1 MARSLG
7 IFVSS
12 DKHLDKIIKLCRA
25 AKKKGVA
32 VSVFFTHLGTL
43 LTLDPRFKEL
53 DGLAEITLCKVAFES
68 HGLDKNSV
76 SGISENGFV
85 TQAKHAEIIE
95 DCDRC
100 VVF

>member
-1 MARSLG
+1 MKKTLG
-7 IFVSS
+7 IYVTS
-12 DKHLDKIIKLCRA
+12 DRHLDQLMQLCKT

-68 HGLDKNSV
+68 HGLDKNSAP
-76 SGISENGFV
+76 GISENGFV